1 MLQLKPDIFKTEGNF
16 YSMLLEPFN
25 SKSKVIVL
33 MASNFRIGD
42 VISCQRQFMDGN
54 SSSLLQDQV
63 EHLHWKYVVLPQLI
77 QCGQWLNIAWTPH
90 RCPVWSRVYLVVNF
104 STLSPSRNFMALQW
118 ILPQFSGCPR
128 GPISSWM
135 YCSHRSTEK
144 ILVEKKQ
151 KQNLERWE
159 IMSLNKGSATSR
171 MDHIYLDRIQA
182 LFQNVFPAHF
192 VYCKLLRYLLI

>member
-25 SKSKVIVL
+25 NKSKVIVL

-42 VISCQRQFMDGN
+42 VISRQRQFMDGN
-54 SSSLLQDQV
+54 SSSLLQDQE

-77 QCGQWLNIAWTPH
+77 QCGQWLNIARTPH

-118 ILPQFSGCPR
+118 ILPQFSSCPR

-144 ILVEKKQ
+144 ILVEKKTLR
-151 KQNLERWE
+151 KMWNY
-159 IMSLNKGSATSR
+159 MSLYKGSATSR
-171 MDHIYLDRIQA
+171 MDHIHFDRIQA
-182 LFQNVFPAHF
+182 LFQNAFPST
-192 VYCKLLRYLLI
+192 VNYQDIY